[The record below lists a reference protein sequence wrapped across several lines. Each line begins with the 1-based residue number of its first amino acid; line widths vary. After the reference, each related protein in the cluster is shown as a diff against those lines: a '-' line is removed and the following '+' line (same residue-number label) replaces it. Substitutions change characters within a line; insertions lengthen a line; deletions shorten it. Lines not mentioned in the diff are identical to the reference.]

1 MTAEVDL
8 EQKLNKAFTDMAIP
22 GMAIIASRHG
32 EVVYEKFA
40 GYRHVA
46 RQTPVTAE
54 TIFGLASLT
63 KSVVAVAVMILQDQ
77 GKLNVSDNVIKWLP
91 ELKQWNQFY
100 KRNITIHHLLTHTA
114 GFSGMGAFHLARRES
129 IEHDPDGDY
138 LFGSFSGPDYVYS
151 VQDLLVAMIKED
163 APFIGKPGEVFNYS
177 NESYALLQEIV
188 ERASGEEFALFAD
201 MYIFDPLEMEHAIFT
216 FDDLTNLDN
225 LTELY
230 AFTKETPKEVFHS
243 PAWWASGS
251 IYGVGALK
259 ASAIDVQK
267 YLELFRQNGLVNG
280 VQIVSTE
287 SMEAM
292 QSVQITTP
300 NGVSYGYGLVV
311 GTYQGQHVV
320 GHGGGVKG
328 ISSFMLATTDLTV
341 TVLTNIAE
349 VPAEDVAFLVLDEWL
364 KGEPEKGSLN
374 KIIPLSDGQLQQY
387 VGYYETNERQSVEVS
402 LINEGLRL
410 HIQHQSIDVKPI
422 GKDQFILP
430 DGKKVTFIIDEQG
443 AVRGIF
449 RGMRFIQKRSEA
461 VGDESE

>member
-22 GMAIIASRHG
+22 GMAIIASQHG
-32 EVVYEKFA
+32 EVVYEKLA

-216 FDDLTNLDN
+216 FDDLTNLDS

-230 AFTKETPKEVFHS
+230 AFTNETPKEVFNS
-243 PAWWASGS
+243 PSWSASGS

-259 ASAIDVQK
+259 ASAIDVRK
-267 YLELFRQNGLVNG
+267 YLRLLSKNGF
-280 VQIVSTE
+280 I
-287 SMEAM
+287 
-292 QSVQITTP
+292 
-300 NGVSYGYGLVV
+300 
-311 GTYQGQHVV
+311 
-320 GHGGGVKG
+320 HG
-328 ISSFMLATTDLTV
+328 
-341 TVLTNIAE
+341 E
-349 VPAEDVAFLVLDEWL
+349 
-364 KGEPEKGSLN
+364 
-374 KIIPLSDGQLQQY
+374 
-387 VGYYETNERQSVEVS
+387 
-402 LINEGLRL
+402 
-410 HIQHQSIDVKPI
+410 
-422 GKDQFILP
+422 
-430 DGKKVTFIIDEQG
+430 
-443 AVRGIF
+443 
-449 RGMRFIQKRSEA
+449 
-461 VGDESE
+461 